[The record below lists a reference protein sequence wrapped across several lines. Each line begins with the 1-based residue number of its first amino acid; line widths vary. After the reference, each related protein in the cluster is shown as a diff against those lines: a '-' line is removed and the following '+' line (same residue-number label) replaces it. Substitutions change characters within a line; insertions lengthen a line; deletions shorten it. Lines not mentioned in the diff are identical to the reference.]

1 MEKAQSAKR
10 AEAEAQAVQQ
20 RAAEEAAAVVEAERA
35 AELAIS
41 DKRARLPAE
50 PAASDADAIT
60 VLVRLP
66 NGGRP
71 SRRSVSHLVI

>member
-1 MEKAQSAKR
+1 MEKAQTAKR
-10 AEAEAQAVQQ
+10 AEAEAQAAQQ
-20 RAAEEAAAVVEAERA
+20 RAAAKAAAAVQAERA
-35 AELAIS
+35 AEQLIS

-66 NGGRP
+66 DGGRP
-71 SRRSVSHLVI
+71 SRRSVTC